1 MFSLKTYHMQ
11 DKHTRKSLKVE
22 KGEVTSLATVQVSEK
37 ADIVLHPGD
46 VDCNMCGLCMYFFRV
61 CIILSPSGSGFNL

>member
-1 MFSLKTYHMQ
+1 MFSLKTYHMR
-11 DKHTRKSLKVE
+11 DKHTKKSLKAE
-22 KGEVTSLATVQVSEK
+22 KEEVTSLATVQSEK
-37 ADIVLHPGD
+37 ADVVLHPGD